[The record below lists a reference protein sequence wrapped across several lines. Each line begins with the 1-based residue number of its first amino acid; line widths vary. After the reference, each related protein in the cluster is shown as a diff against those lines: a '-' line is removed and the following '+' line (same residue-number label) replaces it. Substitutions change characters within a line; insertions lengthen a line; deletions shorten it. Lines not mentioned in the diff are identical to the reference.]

1 MAYVI
6 VTIKTILDQK
16 AFEEYAEKVRPVL
29 RNYEGRW
36 VAIEPQHLT
45 RTGNWPY
52 VRTVIVEFP
61 SIERA
66 QEWYD
71 SPEYRAIIPLR
82 ERAIDANIVM
92 VRSLIEGEKRL

>member
-36 VAIEPQHLT
+36 VAIEPQHL
-45 RTGNWPY
+45 RGLA
-52 VRTVIVEFP
+52 
-61 SIERA
+61 RA
-66 QEWYD
+66 FRY
-71 SPEYRAIIPLR
+71 
-82 ERAIDANIVM
+82 
-92 VRSLIEGEKRL
+92 SLKEHLSG